1 MDKAQLKTLLT
12 KYDIRPNKGL
22 GQHFLHD
29 ESVIHDMLEVADIRG
44 ADTVLEVGPGLGV
57 LTSALVQR
65 AGQVVVFELDEKL
78 ADIIESQ
85 GAENLTVVR
94 GDALELPLPP
104 RGTALP
110 YKVVA
115 NIPYSIT
122 GALIR
127 RLITS
132 PSGPISMT
140 LLMQKEVAE
149 RMCAKPGQMS
159 ALSVAVQLHG
169 RAQIVRLVPP
179 ESFWPA
185 PKVDSAVVHVDL
197 SDELTLDVNE
207 RDFMRLVKFGF
218 SQKRKQLKNTLAAG
232 LRVEPAE
239 IEKRL
244 LKLGLSATVRAQELS
259 MEEWK
264 LLYDV
269 FANL

>member
-1 MDKAQLKTLLT
+1 MKVTDLKQLLRS
-12 KYDIRPNKGL
+12 YDIRPDKGL

-29 ESVIHDMLEVADIRG
+29 ESVILDMLEAANINKS
-44 ADTVLEVGPGLGV
+44 DTVLEVGPGLGV

-65 AGQVVVFELDEKL
+65 AGHVVVFELDDKL
-78 ADIIESQ
+78 ADIVESQ
-85 GAENLTVVR
+85 RAENLTVMR

-104 RGTALP
+104 RGSALP

-122 GALIR
+122 GKLIR
-127 RLITS
+127 HLITS
-132 PSGPISMT
+132 LSGPISMT
-140 LLMQKEVAE
+140 LLVQKEVAE

-169 RAQIVRLVPP
+169 TARIVRIVPP
-179 ESFWPA
+179 EAFYPA

-197 SDELTLDVNE
+197 SGGLTLDVE
-207 RDFMRLVKFGF
+207 EKAFMRLVKFGF

-239 IEKRL
+239 IEKLLVKVRL
-244 LKLGLSATVRAQELS
+244 APTARAQELS
-259 MEEWK
+259 MTQWR
-264 LLYDV
+264 LLYDL
-269 FANL
+269 FEK